1 MLKSVRHSRRR
12 GAVKRVRFG
21 ADRAYPPARE
31 GPGRTGRCGRVAA
44 ETSEREDPELAP
56 GTLLPHG
63 SASRFRIVRRL
74 GAGGMGVVY
83 EALDLD
89 RNVRV
94 ALKTLRATNAQS
106 LYRFK
111 VEFRALAEIVHPRL
125 VPLFELMADGDR
137 WFFTME
143 LLDDGV
149 DLLSYLR
156 YAGNPHA
163 DPTLA
168 RNITHS
174 GEASVG
180 PNEATQLDASRPRR
194 TQLEFDPSLPAAV
207 PVLPELA
214 LPPNAALVLD
224 YARVR
229 SVFRQLAEG
238 VQVLH
243 ERGRLHRDLKP
254 ENVSV
259 RRSTGDVVLLDFGL
273 VAALEDAPRST
284 TDSFRPVQPAAAT
297 DSGVTRVVRASQ
309 RPQAY
314 PATEAGTITGTVAYM
329 APEQAMAQPL
339 TAASDWYSV
348 GVMLYETLAGRL
360 PFQGTI
366 TAMLTARQLRDPV
379 PVSHLAPDTPEDLAA
394 LCMTLLRRD
403 PKTRIPGPEIVA
415 QLGGRPSDRPSAEP
429 PATVFVGRSH
439 QLQVLWNA
447 FERSTDATQ
456 VVHVR
461 GASGAG
467 KSALISQFAAELNA
481 RPDTE
486 VLTGRC
492 YEQEFIPF
500 KAVDSLMDSLT
511 RHLMQ
516 WPPEDLAKLTTPDAN
531 LLARLFP
538 VLGRVFIQEDA
549 TAEVGDL
556 HSIRQRAFVAVR
568 ELLRELSKRMR
579 LVLFIDDLQWGDV
592 DSCALIAE
600 VLRTPDAPRLLLVLA
615 YRNEHVSS
623 NACLRALG
631 QAASAACAP
640 DCEHALDVGSLDAS
654 DAHDLALELLDQH
667 AAKHTLERMLQQAAG
682 SAFLIH
688 ELAQHVRAGGSLH
701 DAKQLE
707 LDDILWQRV
716 LALAPEPRAL
726 LTVVAVAGRPIKLQ
740 HAQRAAGTAT
750 LAPRALWGLRA
761 ERLVRTDGVG
771 PAMEIETFHDRV
783 RESIVART
791 PFAEV
796 ARYASELA
804 RVLQAANAADD
815 ESLAALFESAGELGR
830 ASEFYTKAVPQAVA
844 ALAFERA
851 EVLARRAISLA
862 RSDAE
867 LAAAYEA
874 AIHYYTDMARFRDA
888 YDMTRKGVGAL
899 GIEIPAKFAPPLFAR
914 DFAAAQLRLIGRKPA
929 DLLAL
934 PTMPDGRL
942 RLAVRLANAG
952 AKAAYQV
959 QPVLCVA
966 LCTKIVRLCLI
977 HGNSPDC
984 AIGYMVFGAIFQGG
998 ILKRYAVG
1006 HELGQLALALVDKY
1020 QNERQRAE
1028 VSFVVGYFGMS
1039 WLRPAIEAEALWR
1052 KAFEA
1057 GQSSGDLFHMGC
1069 AAAGRIMSLHMRG
1082 VPLDV
1087 IEREASELLPLLAKH
1102 GQHET
1107 PKLIAAVRQAA
1118 RDLRGATR
1126 TQGSWADDDYD
1137 ESAEAAG
1144 WQRFGARHFA
1154 HYCQLARAHSHYLW
1168 GRLEEAEEV
1177 LREARRLL
1185 PESQG
1190 TLHSA
1195 EHVFVEALVAAA
1207 RSRVDTRA
1215 KLRARLL
1222 LSRAAA
1228 KLKAWAAR
1236 CPENF
1241 AAKAELV
1248 RAEAQRIAGA
1258 KASAVA
1264 SYERAAK
1271 TAEQYGQMH
1280 VAALAH
1286 LQLARYHA
1294 AKGGSAQAD
1303 VHREWARER
1312 FRAWG
1317 ATALADRT

>member
-1 MLKSVRHSRRR
+1 MRRV
-12 GAVKRVRFG
+12 G
-21 ADRAYPPARE
+21 
-31 GPGRTGRCGRVAA
+31 A
-44 ETSEREDPELAP
+44 ETYEREDPELAP
-56 GTLLPHG
+56 GTQLPNG
-63 SASRFRIVRRL
+63 SASRFRILRRL

-125 VPLFELMADGDR
+125 VPLFELMADGER

-156 YAGNPHA
+156 YSGNPQA

-168 RNITHS
+168 RNLTHS
-174 GEASVG
+174 TDASVG
-180 PNEATQLDASRPRR
+180 PNEVTQLDASRTRR
-194 TQLEFDPSLPAAV
+194 TQLELEAPAAGAPAVV
-207 PVLPELA
+207 PDLV
-214 LPPNAALVLD
+214 LPPNAAVALD
-224 YARVR
+224 YTRVR
-229 SVFRQLAEG
+229 NVFRQLAEG

-284 TDSFRPVQPAAAT
+284 SDSVRPLQTKAT
-297 DSGVTRVVRASQ
+297 SDSGVTRVVRASQ

-329 APEQAMAQPL
+329 APEQAMALPL
-339 TAASDWYSV
+339 TAASDWYSM
-348 GVMLYETLAGRL
+348 GVMLYEALAGQL

-366 TAMLTARQLRDPV
+366 TAMLTARQLRDPL
-379 PVSHLAPDTPEDLAA
+379 PVSHVAPETPADLAA
-394 LCMTLLRRD
+394 LCMALLRRD
-403 PKTRIPGPEIVA
+403 PATRISGPEIVA
-415 QLGGRPSDRPSAEP
+415 QLGGRPSERPSAEP

-439 QLQVLWNA
+439 QLQALWQA
-447 FERSTDATQ
+447 FERSAEATQ

-467 KSALISQFAAELNA
+467 KSALLNQFAAELNE
-481 RPDTE
+481 RPDTQ

-516 WPPEDLAKLTTPDAN
+516 WPPEDLTKLTTPDAK

-538 VLGRVFIQEDA
+538 VLGRVFTQADEA
-549 TAEVGDL
+549 AEAGDL
-556 HSIRQRAFVAVR
+556 QSIRQRAFVAVR

-615 YRNEHVSS
+615 YRNEHVAS
-623 NACLRALG
+623 NACLRAIG

-640 DCEHALDVGSLDAS
+640 DCEQTLEVGSLDAA
-654 DAHDLALELLDQH
+654 DAHELARELLEQH

-701 DAKQLE
+701 DAQQLE

-716 LALAPEPRAL
+716 LALPPESRAL

-740 HAQRAAGTAT
+740 HAQQAAGTAT

-771 PAMEIETFHDRV
+771 SAMQIETFHDRV

-791 PFAEV
+791 PFAET
-796 ARYASELA
+796 ARHAAELA
-804 RVLQAANAADD
+804 RVLLAGNAADA
-815 ESLAALFESAGELGR
+815 ESLAVLFESAGELGR

-851 EVLARRAISLA
+851 EVLARKAIALA

-874 AIHYYTDMARFRDA
+874 AIHYYTDMARFGDA
-888 YDMTRKGVGAL
+888 YEMTRRGVGAL
-899 GIEIPAKFAPPLFAR
+899 GIAIPAKFVPPLFAR
-914 DFAAAQLRLIGRKPA
+914 DFVAAQLRMMGRKPA
-929 DLLAL
+929 DLLEL
-934 PTMPDGRL
+934 PTMPEGRL
-942 RLAVRLANAG
+942 QLAVRLANAG

-959 QPVLCVA
+959 RPELCVA

-1006 HELGQLALALVDKY
+1006 HELGQLALALIDKY
-1020 QNERQRAE
+1020 RNERQRAE

-1039 WLRPAIEAEALWR
+1039 WLRPATEAEALWR
-1052 KAFEA
+1052 KAFAA

-1087 IEREASELLPLLAKH
+1087 IEREASELVPLLAKH
-1102 GQHET
+1102 GQHDT

-1118 RDLRGATR
+1118 RDLRGATH
-1126 TQGSWADDDYD
+1126 TPGSWADDDYD
-1137 ESAEAAG
+1137 EPSEAAG

-1168 GRLEEAEEV
+1168 GRLDEAEEV

-1195 EHVFVEALVAAA
+1195 EHVFVEALVASSSA
-1207 RSRVDTRA
+1207 RSDARS
-1215 KLRARLL
+1215 KLRARLS
-1222 LSRAAA
+1222 LSRSAA
-1228 KLKAWAAR
+1228 KLKGWAAR

-1248 RAEAQRIAGA
+1248 RAEAQRVGGTKDLAI
-1258 KASAVA
+1258 A

-1271 TAEQYGQMH
+1271 LAEHYSQPH

-1286 LQLARYHA
+1286 LLLGRYHA
-1294 AKGGSAQAD
+1294 ANGGGALRDEHLA
-1303 VHREWARER
+1303 RARER
-1312 FRAWG
+1312 FRDWG

>member
-1 MLKSVRHSRRR
+1 MAGRRD
-12 GAVKRVRFG
+12 G
-21 ADRAYPPARE
+21 
-31 GPGRTGRCGRVAA
+31 VAA
-44 ETSEREDPELAP
+44 ETSDREDPELAP

-63 SASRFRIVRRL
+63 TASRFRIVRRL

-83 EALDLD
+83 EAVDLE

-125 VPLFELMADGDR
+125 VPLFELIADGDR

-143 LLDDGV
+143 LLDDGI

-156 YAGNPHA
+156 YAGNA
-163 DPTLA
+163 RVDPTVA
-168 RNITHS
+168 REHS
-174 GEASVG
+174 GEDRVG
-180 PNEATQLDASRPRR
+180 PNEATQLDASRRRR
-194 TQLEFDPSLPAAV
+194 TLLQPPALELAAPGTADPSTPQDA
-207 PVLPELA
+207 
-214 LPPNAALVLD
+214 PPVLD

-229 SVFRQLAEG
+229 AVFRQLAEG
-238 VQVLH
+238 VEYLH

-273 VAALEDAPRST
+273 VAALEDAPRSGV
-284 TDSFRPVQPAAAT
+284 DSFHPAPPAAAT
-297 DSGVTRVVRASQ
+297 DSGITRVVRSSQ
-309 RPQAY
+309 RPSVY

-329 APEQAMAQPL
+329 APEQAMAMPL
-339 TAASDWYSV
+339 TAASDWYAV
-348 GVMLYETLAGRL
+348 GVMLYEALAGRL

-366 TAMLTARQLRDPV
+366 TAMLTARQLRDPI
-379 PVSHLAPDTPEDLAA
+379 PVEHLAPQTPDDLAM
-394 LCMTLLRRD
+394 LCASLLRRD
-403 PKTRIPGPEIVA
+403 PKLRVRGPEIVA
-415 QLGGRPSDRPSAEP
+415 HLGGRPSDRPSAEP
-429 PATVFVGRSH
+429 GAAIFVGRSQ
-439 QLQVLWNA
+439 QLQALWDA
-447 FERSTDATQ
+447 FARSLEAPH

-467 KSALISQFAAELNA
+467 KSALLGQFAADLNA
-481 RPDTE
+481 RHDTQ
-486 VLTGRC
+486 VLHGRC

-516 WPPEDLAKLTTPDAN
+516 WPPDELAKLSTPDAKS
-531 LLARLFP
+531 LARLFP
-538 VLGRVFIQEDA
+538 VLGRVFTQEEGA
-549 TAEVGDL
+549 LPEVGDL
-556 HSIRQRAFVAVR
+556 HSIRQRAFGAVR
-568 ELLRELSKRMR
+568 ELLRALARRTR

-600 VLRTPDAPRLLLVLA
+600 VLRGPDAPRLLLVLA
-615 YRNEHVSS
+615 YRNEHEDS
-623 NACLRALG
+623 NACLRAIRH
-631 QAASAACAP
+631 AASTACAP
-640 DCEHALDVGSLDAS
+640 DRDVTLDIGSLDTR
-654 DAHDLALELLDQH
+654 DAHDLALELLERS
-667 AAKHTLERMLQQAAG
+667 AATHTLERMLQQAAG

-688 ELAQHVRAGGSLH
+688 ELAQHVRAGGTLR
-701 DAKQLE
+701 DADTLE

-726 LTVVAVAGRPIKLQ
+726 LTVVAVAGRPIKLA

-761 ERLVRTDGVG
+761 ERLVRTDGTG

-783 RESIVART
+783 RESIVARIGVEDST
-791 PFAEV
+791 
-796 ARYASELA
+796 RYAAELA
-804 RVLQAANAADD
+804 RVLESEQAADD
-815 ESLAALFESAGELGR
+815 EGLAALYERAGELGR
-830 ASEFYTKAVPQAVA
+830 ASEFYTRAVPQAVA
-844 ALAFERA
+844 ALAFQRA
-851 EVLARRAISLA
+851 EVLARKAISLA

-874 AIHYYTDMARFRDA
+874 AIHYYTDMARFSDA
-888 YDMTRKGVGAL
+888 YETTRKGVGAL
-899 GIEIPAKFAPPLFAR
+899 GIELPAKFIPALFVR
-914 DFAAAQLRLIGRKPA
+914 DFAAAQLRLLGRTPA

-959 QPVLCVA
+959 QPVLCIA

-984 AIGYMVFGAIFQGG
+984 AIGYMVFGSIFQGG
-998 ILKRYAVG
+998 VLKRYGVG

-1020 QNERQRAE
+1020 ENERQRAE
-1028 VSFVVGYFGMS
+1028 VSFVVGYFGIS
-1039 WLRPAIEAEALWR
+1039 WLRPAVEAEALWK
-1052 KAFEA
+1052 KAFAA
-1057 GQSSGDLFHMGC
+1057 GQRSGDLFHMGC

-1087 IEREASELLPLLAKH
+1087 IEREADQLLPLLAKH
-1102 GQHET
+1102 GQHDT

-1126 TQGSWADDDYD
+1126 TRGSWADAEYD
-1137 ESAEAAG
+1137 ESRETAA

-1168 GRLEEAEEV
+1168 GHLEDAEAV
-1177 LREARRLL
+1177 LRAARKLL
-1185 PESQG
+1185 PESAG

-1195 EHVFVEALVAAA
+1195 EHVYVDALVVSARAPAA
-1207 RSRVDTRA
+1207 DPT
-1215 KLRARLL
+1215 ARLL
-1222 LSRAAA
+1222 ARVQLPRAAA
-1228 KLKAWAAR
+1228 KLRGWAKR

-1241 AAKAELV
+1241 AAKAALV
-1248 RAEAQRIAGA
+1248 QAEVERVTGSYDLAEASYLR
-1258 KASAVA
+1258 AVNA
-1264 SYERAAK
+1264 AER
-1271 TAEQYGQMH
+1271 YGQSH

-1286 LQLARYHA
+1286 MLLARHA
-1294 AKGGSAQAD
+1294 AASGRASKRD
-1303 VHREWARER
+1303 LHFERARKHLQD
-1312 FRAWG
+1312 WG
-1317 ATALADRT
+1317 ATALADHLQDGREAPTPR

>member
-1 MLKSVRHSRRR
+1 
-12 GAVKRVRFG
+12 
-21 ADRAYPPARE
+21 
-31 GPGRTGRCGRVAA
+31 
-44 ETSEREDPELAP
+44 
-56 GTLLPHG
+56 
-63 SASRFRIVRRL
+63 VRRL

-83 EALDLD
+83 EAVDLE

-125 VPLFELMADGDR
+125 VPLFELIADGDR

-156 YAGNPHA
+156 YSGNA
-163 DPTLA
+163 NVDPTVA
-168 RNITHS
+168 REITHS
-174 GEASVG
+174 GPAFVG
-180 PNEATQLDASRPRR
+180 PNEATQLDASRTRR
-194 TQLEFDPSLPAAV
+194 TQLEFDPAREHSAPVATSIAIPPDAA
-207 PVLPELA
+207 P
-214 LPPNAALVLD
+214 VLD
-224 YARVR
+224 YARLR
-229 SVFRQLAEG
+229 RVFRELAEG

-284 TDSFRPVQPAAAT
+284 TDSFRPVQPATAT
-297 DSGVTRVVRASQ
+297 DSGVTRVARPSQ

-314 PATEAGTITGTVAYM
+314 PATDAGTITGTVAYM
-329 APEQAMAQPL
+329 APEQAMALPL
-339 TAASDWYSV
+339 TAASDWYAV
-348 GVMLYETLAGRL
+348 GVMLYEALTGRL

-379 PVSHLAPDTPEDLAA
+379 PVSELAPNTPEDLAR
-394 LCMTLLRRD
+394 LCMELLRRD
-403 PKTRIPGPEIVA
+403 PKTRVTGPEIVA
-415 QLGGRPSDRPSAEP
+415 QLGGRPSERPSAEP
-429 PATVFVGRSH
+429 PASVFVGRSH
-439 QLQVLWNA
+439 QLQALWSA
-447 FERSTDATQ
+447 FDRSVEATQ

-467 KSALISQFAAELNA
+467 KSALLSQFAAELNA
-481 RPDTE
+481 RPDTQ

-516 WPPEDLAKLTTPDAN
+516 WPPEDLAKLSTPDAV

-538 VLGRVFIQEDA
+538 VLGRVFTQDGALPDA
-549 TAEVGDL
+549 GDL
-556 HSIRQRAFVAVR
+556 QSIRQRAFVAVR
-568 ELLRELSKRMR
+568 ELLRVLAQRTR

-600 VLRTPDAPRLLLVLA
+600 VLRMPEAPRLLLVLA
-615 YRNEHVSS
+615 YRNEHVES

-631 QAASAACAP
+631 LAASAACAP
-640 DCEHALDVGSLDAS
+640 DRELTLDVGSLDAG

-688 ELAQHVRAGGSLH
+688 ELAQHVRAGGALH
-701 DAKQLE
+701 DAEQLE

-716 LALAPEPRAL
+716 LALAAVPRAL

-740 HAQRAAGTAT
+740 HAQQAAGTET
-750 LAPRALWGLRA
+750 LAPRALWALRA

-771 PAMEIETFHDRV
+771 AAMEVETFHDRV

-791 PFAEV
+791 PAADA
-796 ARYASELA
+796 ARYAAELA

-815 ESLAALFESAGELGR
+815 ESLAALFERAGELGR
-830 ASEFYTKAVPQAVA
+830 ASQYYTKAVPQAVA

-851 EVLARRAISLA
+851 EVLARKAIALA

-874 AIHYYTDMARFRDA
+874 AIHYYTDMARFADA
-888 YDMTRKGVGAL
+888 YEATRQGVGAL
-899 GIEIPAKFAPPLFAR
+899 GIAIPAKFVPPLFVR

-934 PTMPDGRL
+934 PTMPEGRL

-959 QPVLCVA
+959 KPVLCVA
-966 LCTKIVRLCLI
+966 LCTKIVRLCLT

-998 ILKRYAVG
+998 ILGRYGVG

-1039 WLRPAIEAEALWR
+1039 WLRPAIEAEALWT

-1057 GQSSGDLFHMGC
+1057 GKRSGDLFHMGC

-1102 GQHET
+1102 GQRDT
-1107 PKLIAAVRQAA
+1107 PRLIAAIRQAA

-1126 TQGSWADDDYD
+1126 TPGSWADDDYD

-1168 GRLEEAEEV
+1168 GRLDAAEAV
-1177 LREARRLL
+1177 LREARKLL

-1195 EHVFVEALVAAA
+1195 EHVFVDALVTAA
-1207 RSRVDTRA
+1207 RAREGDAVARV
-1215 KLRARLL
+1215 RARLRVP
-1222 LSRAAA
+1222 RAAA
-1228 KLKAWAAR
+1228 KLRGWAKR

-1241 AAKAELV
+1241 EAKAQLV
-1248 RAEAQRIAGA
+1248 QAEAARIAGA
-1258 KASAVA
+1258 TELALALYV
-1264 SYERAAK
+1264 RAAQ
-1271 TAEQYGQMH
+1271 TAERYGQTH
-1280 VAALAH
+1280 VAAVAH
-1286 LQLARYHA
+1286 RLLARQPA
-1294 AKGGSAQAD
+1294 ANGGGTSGEQLEQA
-1303 VHREWARER
+1303 RRA